1 MLKFGDWINRKRHN
15 GGYGIQSPSSF
26 FFATQVLKE
35 KLPYYAYPVLDAT
48 IGGNK
53 RRQKHFR
60 EFFRVTNHYQPANCI
75 SVGSAAGACTM
86 LLARPSVAHYA
97 VAPAGMTPDMQTLL
111 NNSGC
116 HIADPAEQ
124 LPAIIDKVGE
134 IGMLFV
140 DATED
145 AHALIRVALPHTNKN
160 SVIIVDGIN
169 RSKAI
174 QAWWQQL
181 VGDNA
186 TVITYDM
193 YSYGVLLFDKERIKQ
208 HYTLKR

>member
-26 FFATQVLKE
+26 FFVTQVLKE
-35 KLPYYAYPVLDAT
+35 KLPYYAYSILDT
-48 IGGNK
+48 IIGGNGS
-53 RRQKHFR
+53 RQKHFR
-60 EFFRVTNHYQPANCI
+60 ELFRVTNHYQPANCI

-97 VAPAGMTPDMQTLL
+97 VAPAGMTTDMQTLL
-111 NNSGC
+111 SENGC
-116 HIADPAEQ
+116 HIADSKEQ
-124 LPAIIDKVGE
+124 FTAIIGKVGE

-145 AHALIRVALPHTNKN
+145 AHAFIRAALPHTNKN
-160 SVIIVDGIN
+160 SIIIVDGIN

-181 VGDNA
+181 VGDCA